1 MENTMYVMTSG
12 KPSKIPMRLCKQ
24 AARYYGKLLLSENL
38 YHKLNVTISFQK
50 FNPKINEYAYCE
62 WEFDNH
68 RAKDYTI
75 TINKNLSKRA
85 MLLALAH
92 EMIHVKQY
100 AKGELKDYLRV
111 NKSKWKGQIIDP
123 NEVDYWD
130 QPWEIEAHGGE
141 RDLYY
146 KFINTLRK

>member
-12 KPSKIPMRLCKQ
+12 KPSRLPMKLCKQ
-24 AARYYGKLLLSENL
+24 AIRYYGKLLLTENL
-38 YHKLNVTISFQK
+38 YHKLNVTISFEK
-50 FNPKINEYAYCE
+50 FDPKINEYAYCE

-75 TINKNLSKRA
+75 TIDKNLSKRA
-85 MLLALAH
+85 MLVALAH

-111 NKSKWKGQIIDP
+111 NKSKWKGEIIDP

-130 QPWEIEAHGGE
+130 QPWEIEAHGRE
-141 RDLYY
+141 KDLYH
-146 KFINTLRK
+146 KFMNSLRK